1 MSRDARD
8 LVCSLTIFCSLSTVK
23 NLRPRRGDLYGR
35 PQDERIVF
43 GVARL
48 EPRSNSASA
57 HVKPG
62 GIEAPQTIPSS
73 SGYTKYPRI
82 RGIGRPRFL
91 AKIAEAIHRLSF
103 KYWEAGMQIS
113 VGILTVSDKG
123 SKGERIDKSGQ
134 AIREM
139 VEEKLKARVKKY
151 EVVPDEKRTIVEKLK
166 EMVDDRID
174 LILTTGGTGLSP
186 RDVTPEATMEVI
198 EKEIPGIEEAMRMKG
213 LEKTPHSMLSRG
225 VAGVVK
231 GSLIINLP
239 GSPKGVRE
247 SLEVVLP
254 AIPHALD
261 IISGR
266 GGECGKP

>member
-1 MSRDARD
+1 M
-8 LVCSLTIFCSLSTVK
+8 K
-23 NLRPRRGDLYGR
+23 
-35 PQDERIVF
+35 
-43 GVARL
+43 
-48 EPRSNSASA
+48 
-57 HVKPG
+57 
-62 GIEAPQTIPSS
+62 
-73 SGYTKYPRI
+73 
-82 RGIGRPRFL
+82 
-91 AKIAEAIHRLSF
+91 
-103 KYWEAGMQIS
+103 IS

-123 SKGERIDKSGQ
+123 SKGERVDTS
-134 AIREM
+134 ARVIREII
-139 VEEKLKARVKKY
+139 EEKLEAQVKKY

-166 EMVDDRID
+166 EMVDEGIE
-174 LILTTGGTGLSP
+174 LILTTGGTGLSI

-198 EKEIPGIEEAMRMKG
+198 EKEVPGIEEAMRMKG

-231 GSLIINLP
+231 ESLIINLP

-266 GGECGKP
+266 GGECGRQ